1 MGLLRKTAFVGLWVV
16 VVALVSACDRK
27 LPPTPLPPSGLVAV
41 IDLDRVARAI
51 GRDEVIAA
59 RVQSYADEQSN
70 SLNRLR
76 DDMREQLLQVRAGF
90 GDAPSDEQQ
99 QDLARLTARSDLQ
112 LQQEITKARQTA
124 EQLKVDLVL
133 DFKQEVQPVARR
145 VAQARGLSVVLIQQN
160 GMLYVDPDTDI
171 SDAVIDELQRL
182 NPSTEP
188 VAKNQQ

>member
-1 MGLLRKTAFVGLWVV
+1 MGLVRTTAFVGIGI
-16 VVALVSACDRK
+16 VAVLLSACEREV
-27 LPPTPLPPSGLVAV
+27 PPAPKPPSGLVAV

-59 RVQSYADEQSN
+59 RVQGYADEQSS

-76 DDMREQLLQVRAGF
+76 DDLREQLAQAKAGF
-90 GDAPSDEQQ
+90 GDEPSDEQQ
-99 QDLARLTARSDLQ
+99 QNLAQLTARSDLQ
-112 LQQEITKARQTA
+112 LQQEITKARQSA

-160 GMLYVDPDTDI
+160 GMLYVDPDSDI

-182 NPSTEP
+182 EPSTASDDEP
-188 VAKNQQ
+188 KQ

>member
-1 MGLLRKTAFVGLWVV
+1 MGLLRKTTFVGLWVV
-16 VVALVSACDRK
+16 VVALVSACDRQ
-27 LPPTPLPPSGLVAV
+27 LPPTPPPPSGLVAV

-90 GDAPSDEQQ
+90 GGAPSDEQQ
-99 QDLARLTARSDLQ
+99 QNLAQLTARSDLQ
-112 LQQEITKARQTA
+112 LQQEITKARQSA

-160 GMLYVDPDTDI
+160 GMLYIDPDTDI

-182 NPSTEP
+182 DPSTETD
-188 VAKNQQ
+188 AKNQQ

>member
-1 MGLLRKTAFVGLWVV
+1 MGLLRTTAFVGLGI
-16 VVALVSACDRK
+16 VAVLLSACERQA
-27 LPPTPLPPSGLVAV
+27 PPVPTPPSGLVAV

-59 RVQSYADEQSN
+59 RVQGYADEQSS

-76 DDMREQLLQVRAGF
+76 DDLREQLAQAKAGF
-90 GDAPSDEQQ
+90 GDEPSDEQQ
-99 QDLARLTARSDLQ
+99 QILAQLTARSDLQ
-112 LQQEITKARQTA
+112 LQQEITKARQSA

-160 GMLYVDPDTDI
+160 GMLYVDPDSDI

-182 NPSTEP
+182 EPSTASDDEP
-188 VAKNQQ
+188 KQ